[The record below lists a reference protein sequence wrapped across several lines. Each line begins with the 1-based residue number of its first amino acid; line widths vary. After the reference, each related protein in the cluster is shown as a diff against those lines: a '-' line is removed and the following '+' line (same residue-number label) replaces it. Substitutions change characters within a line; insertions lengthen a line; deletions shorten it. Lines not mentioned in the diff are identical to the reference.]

1 MIIFKKATIHDV
13 KKVAI
18 GIMQLKD
25 SPENLTDVEV
35 MEFINHCYYAED
47 QESGSI
53 VAIVAAV
60 RELVKYHD
68 ENDIGSPGNMYANR
82 YMIKY
87 ILGDDYAI
95 NELNRP
101 QTLTD
106 VFVYLIREL
115 VNDMNDW
122 SVWVDTDVVYDDT
135 DTTYNHVVYTALR
148 TNDFVSH
155 SNRPNILI
163 RAMAIDFNALH

>member
-13 KKVAI
+13 KKIAI

-47 QESGSI
+47 QESCSI

-60 RELVKYHD
+60 RELIQYHD
-68 ENDIGSPGNMYANR
+68 KDDIGSPGDMYANR

-106 VFVYLIREL
+106 VLVYLIREL

-122 SVWVDTDVVYDDT
+122 SVWADTDILYDNVD
-135 DTTYNHVVYTALR
+135 DAYNHTVYTALR
-148 TNDFVSH
+148 SNDFVSH

-163 RAMAIDFNALH
+163 RAMPINFDALH